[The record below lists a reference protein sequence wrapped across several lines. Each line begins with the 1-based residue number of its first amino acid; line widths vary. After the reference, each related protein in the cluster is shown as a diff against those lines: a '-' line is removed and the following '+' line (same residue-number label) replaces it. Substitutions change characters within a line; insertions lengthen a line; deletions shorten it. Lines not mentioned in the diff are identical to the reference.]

1 MMITEYG
8 ADAYD
13 NTNQRE
19 WQNDE
24 QNLGLQAGHWLLK
37 FWPFFV
43 STTNPWTAGQA
54 KIYTGKKSLGIQTH
68 PERVL
73 GPPKHA

>member
-24 QNLGLQAGHWLLK
+24 QNLGLQAGHGWKYWPGCVDILTPGQRARQK
-37 FWPFFV
+37 F
-43 STTNPWTAGQA
+43 TQA
-54 KIYTGKKSLGIQTH
+54 RS
-68 PERVL
+68 P
-73 GPPKHA
+73 